1 MIMIIVKVIIIVI
14 VIVIIIIMMSK
25 QAQLQKEKLCD
36 YADDCGDLSDEVFNF
51 FLMFCYFYLLYNL
64 SDLSFNIVFLSDELQ
79 C

>member
-1 MIMIIVKVIIIVI
+1 MIIITVKVIIIV
-14 VIVIIIIMMSK
+14 VIIIILISK

>member
-36 YADDCGDLSDEVFNF
+36 YADDCGDLSDEVFKCF
-51 FLMFCYFYLLYNL
+51 IVLLF
-64 SDLSFNIVFLSDELQ
+64 LSFL
-79 C
+79 